1 MTFSHNTCWRFLR
14 CSDSLLSSFQWS
26 RSFLCDMPHIPTVG
40 ESSFLQAC
48 FAVDSRRMI
57 CQELVFS
64 GCNLDVLL
72 IIFSSVAHDGLVLLK
87 SLCFT
92 FPHDLFQPAFTVKFM
107 SQLLKAVPCWVLTTD
122 TPPSS
127 LPDIPDQTGS
137 AQPRCYYLKAIRWTV
152 YSSEALREVREHLT
166 KWQLFSVSIR
176 QKSNL
181 LTILLYLIHF

>member
-122 TPPSS
+122 TP
-127 LPDIPDQTGS
+127 LP
-137 AQPRCYYLKAIRWTV
+137 
-152 YSSEALREVREHLT
+152 
-166 KWQLFSVSIR
+166 LFQISPIR
-176 QKSNL
+176 QAQLSHDATTLKL
-181 LTILLYLIHF
+181 LDEQSTAQRPWGRSEST